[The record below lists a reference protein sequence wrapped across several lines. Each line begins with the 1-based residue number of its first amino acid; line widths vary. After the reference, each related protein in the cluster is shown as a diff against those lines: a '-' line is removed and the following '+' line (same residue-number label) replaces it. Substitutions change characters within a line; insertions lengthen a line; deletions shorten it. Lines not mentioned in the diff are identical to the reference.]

1 MTDIDTLAARDRQRW
16 VDIDMDET
24 SIRAKLDLNDMPNA
38 RLVMD
43 RSTEP
48 DWIVRT

>member
-1 MTDIDTLAARDRQRW
+1 
-16 VDIDMDET
+16 MDET
-24 SIRAKLDLNDMPNA
+24 GIRAKLDLNDMPSA

-43 RSTEP
+43 RSAEP

>member
-1 MTDIDTLAARDRQRW
+1 
-16 VDIDMDET
+16 VDIDMDEAG
-24 SIRAKLDLNDMPNA
+24 IRAKLDLNDMPNA
-38 RLVMD
+38 RLVME